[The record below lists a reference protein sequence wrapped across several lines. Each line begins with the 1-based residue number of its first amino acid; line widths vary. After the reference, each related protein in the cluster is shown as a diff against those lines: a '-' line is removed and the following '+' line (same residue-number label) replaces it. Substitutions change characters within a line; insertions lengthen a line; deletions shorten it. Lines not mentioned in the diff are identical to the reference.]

1 MRGEGK
7 WVASS
12 VLYWLFRRL
21 DAPVP
26 MTYDVGLLIDVL
38 GRLTQ
43 KEGRRDARQSA
54 RLGQ

>member
-7 WVASS
+7 WVVSS

-26 MTYDVGLLIDVL
+26 MTYDVGLLIVFL

-43 KEGRRDARQSA
+43 KEGLQDARQSTG
-54 RLGQ
+54 LGQ